1 VATTLNT
8 RTPRKPLRSSFL
20 FGAGRRD
27 EAPSVL
33 EKVRS
38 GVLAL
43 VVMAVATGVLVPVL
57 MPFGLGADAVTGAY
71 EDIELP
77 PPNPG
82 LATSYLYDR
91 DGRPLTALHGEVDRT
106 PVPLSQVSPWVIKAV
121 LSAEDVG
128 FYQHGGVS
136 PMSIMRA
143 AWANI
148 ARGQVWQGGSTLTEQ
163 YVTNAYGNVGP
174 ATLLER
180 VEEAVLAMKLERRLS
195 KDQILQGYLNRVY
208 FGQGAYGIFAAAKTY
223 FNKHPAQLTVLEAA
237 TLAGV
242 ISRPARWNPVTNPPA
257 GKYRRDFVLDRMA
270 EEGFI
275 PRERAERLKR
285 RGLGLDLSRSRSSP
299 AAYFVTQAK
308 KWLERKFGAETTFG
322 GGLRVT
328 TTIDMDMQRLA
339 EAVVSRWLPVSEN
352 MPAGAMVVIDP
363 ATGAVRAM
371 VGDSR
376 FPGRTKLGRF
386 NLAVDAHRQTG
397 SAFKPFTLAAA
408 MEDRISLQSTW
419 EGPSTIEI
427 EDPSCQTRNPV
438 TGVDENWTPVN
449 AGDSGVGRMSL
460 LSATAHSVNTIY
472 AQLVLEVDKAD
483 VAEIAKRMGMRSE
496 LKAICSITLGA
507 NDVTVLDMTTAFA
520 TLASRG
526 VRRFPVYVEQVRK
539 RNGAI
544 LAQPTRARRK
554 GTRVLDQNDADLVT
568 YALETVVDYGT
579 GYRADIGR
587 PVAGK
592 TGSAEE
598 NTNAYFCG
606 YIPQLVACVWV
617 GFPGGLVPMT
627 TQFYGGPVYGG
638 TIPASIWHDFM
649 AEATAGMPVLDFAY
663 PSFAGYN
670 VFPEGSGVPIE
681 PTGEPTA
688 DPTETP
694 APEPTET
701 ETRTPTPTE
710 TTSSPPPT
718 TTPPTSED
726 GDAPAR
732 ASGHAGP
739 GAGAAI
745 AALGVL
751 APLLAGGLRASPRA
765 RRSRRG
771 PAPP

>member
-8 RTPRKPLRSSFL
+8 RTPRRPLRRSFL
-20 FGAGRRD
+20 FVAGRRD

-33 EKVRS
+33 LKVRS
-38 GVLAL
+38 AVLAL
-43 VVMAVATGVLVPVL
+43 VVMALATGVLVPVL
-57 MPFGLGADAVTGAY
+57 LPLGLGADAVAGAY
-71 EDIELP
+71 QDIELP

-91 DGRPLTALHGEVDRT
+91 DGRPLTSLHGEVDRT
-106 PVPLSQVSPWVIKAV
+106 PVPLSRVSPWVVRAV
-121 LSAEDVG
+121 LAAEDVG
-128 FYQHGGVS
+128 FYEHGGVS

-143 AWANI
+143 AWANL

-180 VEEAVLAMKLERRLS
+180 VEEAVLAMKLERQLS
-195 KDQILQGYLNRVY
+195 KKQILEGYLNRVY
-208 FGQGAYGIFAAAKTY
+208 FGQGAYGIYAAAKTY
-223 FNKHPAQLTVLEAA
+223 FNKDPAHLTLIEAA

-242 ISRPARWNPVTNPPA
+242 ISRPGQWNPVTNPPA

-270 EEGFI
+270 EEELI
-275 PRERAERLKR
+275 PKERAERLKR
-285 RGLGLDLSRSRSSP
+285 RRLGLDLGRSKTAP

-308 KWLERKFGAETTFG
+308 KWLERRFGAEDTFG

-328 TTIDMDMQRLA
+328 TTIDMDMQRVA
-339 EAVVSRWLPVSEN
+339 EAVVSRWLPESES
-352 MPAGAMVVIDP
+352 MPAGAMVVMDP

-376 FPGRTKLGRF
+376 YLGRTKLGRF

-483 VAEIAKRMGMRSE
+483 VAEIAKRMGMRTE

-507 NDVTVLDMTTAFA
+507 NDVTVLDMTTGFA

-526 VRRFPVYVEQVRK
+526 VRHYPLFVEQVRK
-539 RNGAI
+539 GGEI
-544 LAQPTRARRK
+544 LARPTERRREGVRA
-554 GTRVLDQNDADLVT
+554 LDQNDADLVT
-568 YALETVVDYGT
+568 YALQGVVNGGT
-579 GYRADIGR
+579 GTRAQIGR

-627 TQFYGGPVYGG
+627 NQFYGGPVYGG

-649 AEATAGMPVLDFAY
+649 VVATAGMPVVDFAQ
-663 PSFAGYN
+663 PSFSGYN
-670 VFPEGSGVPIE
+670 VFPEGSGVPVESDDEPDDEPTEKPSPE
-681 PTGEPTA
+681 PTGTGTPS
-688 DPTETP
+688 P
-694 APEPTET
+694 APTQ
-701 ETRTPTPTE
+701 

-718 TTPPTSED
+718 TTPPPTED
-726 GDAPAR
+726 TRDR
-732 ASGHAGP
+732 AGSPGGP
-739 GAGAAI
+739 GAGTVVV
-745 AALGVL
+745 ALGVL